1 MLTCPNDNTNLTPIS
16 VEDVPVDQCP
26 TCGGFWLQGGE
37 LEQLGAHHG
46 AHLEPITV
54 GAVSVVDSV
63 RKCPQDSSALRQHE
77 FAEHSG
83 ITIDQCATC
92 QGIWLDKGELASI
105 LNYLDKDR
113 TKEPEVETEPTLSQ
127 RVMLFLYQLV
137 KTPPLY

>member
-1 MLTCPNDNTNLTPIS
+1 
-16 VEDVPVDQCP
+16 
-26 TCGGFWLQGGE
+26 
-37 LEQLGAHHG
+37 
-46 AHLEPITV
+46 
-54 GAVSVVDSV
+54 V